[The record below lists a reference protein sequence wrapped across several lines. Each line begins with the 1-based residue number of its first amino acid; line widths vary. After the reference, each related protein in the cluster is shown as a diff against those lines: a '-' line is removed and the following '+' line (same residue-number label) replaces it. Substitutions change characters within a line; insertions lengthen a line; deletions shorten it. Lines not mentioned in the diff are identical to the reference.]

1 MFWKFNHQSSPQ
13 IETVLVKE
21 DLTLNEVFE
30 QENLLQELKTQNNK
44 LVEFIIRSDILNQL
58 VTLVTEEP
66 SKELEEHER
75 YKLPNLACEVL
86 TTDIPRLNER
96 LTDKEI
102 LTKLFSFLEN
112 EPPLNPLLA
121 SFFSRTLSMLICR
134 KTDQNWYSYQ
144 FTCLQVLEFLKSREN
159 SLLLLLQHLGTSAIM
174 DLTLKLITQVEGD
187 EMQNNL
193 FTWLENEAFISNII
207 ALFHPKIDADRHYN
221 ASQLLCDTIKK
232 SRELMAIPRE
242 QSNSPTNPSA
252 TILNTIQSPAMI
264 HKLLGHMLD
273 EGEVS
278 ESSITGGI
286 SVLLT
291 LLEPPIVENGNRRDV
306 YKEDSGCGE
315 PVVADNPALPSIVS
329 SITQY
334 LPKLHNLLIN
344 PPKKAAIHLAC
355 GTIEPP
361 LGNTRLTIIK
371 LISAL
376 IATNSQEVN
385 DVLDQ
390 LNTVQVLLDLFFH
403 YTWNNFLHSQVDKC
417 LAFALNTPNLEAT
430 EKNPLISN
438 IFIKCRLLQR
448 ILEAWE
454 DNATEQ
460 GKDGGKRRGYMGH
473 LTNIA
478 NSVVRHTD
486 GCLGDFLTQH
496 IDEDTLISWQH
507 YVESTL
513 KPTNDL
519 HSRVLGGKHPSLADN
534 KNDESNFKDVS
545 FAEDSPLQTT
555 IPENLLVS
563 YFDRD
568 DPSMSQDDG
577 EHGLMGMDGKRIDY
591 LIEGYFDKED
601 ASISQEENERR
612 AEIFKKLCFQKNLSD
627 FNPSEEREDWAELRS
642 SPLGR
647 DDASTS
653 SDEEE
658 KPETEDTVTEST
670 DNWGIPLGAS
680 VVNHTNPWLQ
690 VESTEDSTAN
700 DGWADF
706 SSVDIEQQF
715 QAVQLSAPQQVS
727 DSSADVQEIRDLA
740 NDTNGD
746 NLASKLADKVV
757 ESDDKKSDNNANLNR
772 LSLEERIQDDELIDN
787 FRFLSKGLMSEK
799 SDIPIEIDERKV
811 PLAGDSSSGYV
822 AVPEPEEENKKS
834 ESPRDPV

>member
-1 MFWKFNHQSSPQ
+1 MFWKYNHQSSPQ
-13 IETVLVKE
+13 IDTVLVKE
-21 DLTLNEVFE
+21 DLTLNEVLD
-30 QENLLQELKTQNNK
+30 QENLLQELKSQNNK

-58 VTLVTEEP
+58 VCLVTEEP
-66 SKELEEHER
+66 SEDLEEHER

-112 EPPLNPLLA
+112 ESPLNPLLA

-193 FTWLENEAFISNII
+193 FTWLENEAFISNIV

-232 SRELMAIPRE
+232 SREIIASLKE
-242 QSNSPTNPSA
+242 QSNAPTTSSD
-252 TILNTIQSPAMI
+252 TILNIIQSPTMI
-264 HKLLGHMLD
+264 HKLLGYMLD
-273 EGEVS
+273 EEEVT
-278 ESSITGGI
+278 ESSVTGGI

-291 LLEPPIVENGNRRDV
+291 LLEPFPIENGNRRGL
-306 YKEDSGCGE
+306 YKDDSGSGE
-315 PVVADNPALPSIVS
+315 PVVTDNPALPSIVS

-344 PPKKAAIHLAC
+344 PPKKGPIHLAC

-376 IATNSQEVN
+376 IATNTQEVN

-454 DNATEQ
+454 DNETEQ

-478 NSVVRHTD
+478 NSVVRQTD

-513 KPTNDL
+513 KPTNEL
-519 HSRVLGGKHPSLADN
+519 HSRVLGGKHPALSDN
-534 KNDESNFKDVS
+534 KDDEANFKEVS
-545 FAEDSPLQTT
+545 FPEDATLQTNYPNFQT
-555 IPENLLVS
+555 ITDNLID

-568 DPSMSQDDG
+568 DPAMSQEDG
-577 EHGLMGMDGKRIDY
+577 ESGRRIDT
-591 LIEGYFDKED
+591 LIEAYFERDD
-601 ASISQEENERR
+601 SAISQEENERR
-612 AEIFKKLCFQKNLSD
+612 AEIFKKMCFRKQFTDIN
-627 FNPSEEREDWAELRS
+627 SEEDVWAELPS
-642 SPLGR
+642 SPLGH

-658 KPETEDTVTEST
+658 KINAEEATT
-670 DNWGIPLGAS
+670 DSDSWGLTLGTA
-680 VVNHTNPWLQ
+680 VVNQVNPWLQ
-690 VESTEDSTAN
+690 VDSADSAAN

-706 SSVDIEQQF
+706 SSADIEQQF
-715 QAVQLSAPQQVS
+715 QAVQLSAPQRVS
-727 DSSADVQEIRDLA
+727 DPSPVQDVSCFE
-740 NDTNGD
+740 NDSNGIKV
-746 NLASKLADKVV
+746 SKLKGTAQ
-757 ESDDKKSDNNANLNR
+757 ETDKKSDTNANLNR
-772 LSLEERIQDDELIDN
+772 LISEDRKADDELIDN
-787 FRFLSKGLMSEK
+787 FRFLSKGMMSEN
-799 SDIPIEIDERKV
+799 SDIPRQIDERKI
-811 PLAGDSSSGYV
+811 PLSGDSSVS
-822 AVPEPEEENKKS
+822 EPEENKMN

>member
-1 MFWKFNHQSSPQ
+1 MFWKYNHQSSPQ
-13 IETVLVKE
+13 IDTVLVKE
-21 DLTLNEVFE
+21 DLTLNEVLD
-30 QENLLQELKTQNNK
+30 QENLLQELKSQNNK

-58 VTLVTEEP
+58 VSLVTEEP
-66 SKELEEHER
+66 SEELEEHER
-75 YKLPNLACEVL
+75 YRLPNLACEVL

-193 FTWLENEAFISNII
+193 FTWLENEAFISNIV

-232 SRELMAIPRE
+232 SREIIASLKE
-242 QSNSPTNPSA
+242 QNNTPTTSSD
-252 TILNTIQSPAMI
+252 TMLNIIQSPTMI
-264 HKLLGHMLD
+264 RKLLGYMLD
-273 EGEVS
+273 EGEVT

-291 LLEPPIVENGNRRDV
+291 LLEPLPTENGNRRGP
-306 YKEDSGCGE
+306 YKDDAGSGE
-315 PVVADNPALPSIVS
+315 PVVSENPALPSIVS

-344 PPKKAAIHLAC
+344 PPKKGPVHLAC

-361 LGNTRLTIIK
+361 LGNTRLTVIK

-376 IATNSQEVN
+376 IATNTQEVN
-385 DVLDQ
+385 DILDQ

-454 DNATEQ
+454 DNETEQ
-460 GKDGGKRRGYMGH
+460 VKEGGKRRGYMGH

-478 NSVVRHTD
+478 NSVVRQTD

-513 KPTNDL
+513 KPTNEL
-519 HSRVLGGKHPSLADN
+519 HSRVLGGKHPALSDN
-534 KNDESNFKDVS
+534 KNDDDDANYKEVS
-545 FAEDSPLQTT
+545 FPEDATLQTNYPNFQT
-555 IPENLLVS
+555 ITDNLIE

-568 DPSMSQDDG
+568 DPTMSQEDG
-577 EHGLMGMDGKRIDY
+577 ESGRRIDT
-591 LIEGYFDKED
+591 LIEAYFERDD
-601 ASISQEENERR
+601 STVSQEENERR
-612 AEIFKKLCFQKNLSD
+612 AEIFKKMCFRKD
-627 FNPSEEREDWAELRS
+627 FTDINSEEEVWAELPS
-642 SPLGR
+642 SPLGH

-658 KPETEDTVTEST
+658 KIVIETTATDSDT
-670 DNWGIPLGAS
+670 WGFTLDAA
-680 VVNHTNPWLQ
+680 VVNQVNPWLQ
-690 VESTEDSTAN
+690 VDSADSPAN

-706 SSVDIEQQF
+706 SSADIEQQF
-715 QAVQLSAPQQVS
+715 QAVQLSVPQHVCDPSTVQDVS
-727 DSSADVQEIRDLA
+727 SFENDS
-740 NDTNGD
+740 NGTKISRIE
-746 NLASKLADKVV
+746 AKVEEV
-757 ESDDKKSDNNANLNR
+757 DKKSDNNANLNR
-772 LSLEERIQDDELIDN
+772 LISDDREADEELIDN
-787 FRFLSKGLMSEK
+787 FRFLSKGMLSENC
-799 SDIPIEIDERKV
+799 DIPKQIEKREI
-811 PLAGDSSSGYV
+811 PISGNSSVS
-822 AVPEPEEENKKS
+822 ESEENKMH
-834 ESPRDPV
+834 ETPRDPV